1 VTGLPN
7 RRQFDAHLARLCQTA
22 APALLVLDLDGFK
35 DVNDT
40 LGHQAGD
47 ALLCHVAERLRSV
60 VREQDMV
67 ARLGGDEFAVVVEGA
82 PWREAEA
89 TAQRIVEVMSAPVLV
104 DESAIVAGVSVG
116 IALYPDD
123 GTEPR
128 ALMRRADLA
137 MYAAKRGRTGVV
149 RLAA

>member
-1 VTGLPN
+1 M
-7 RRQFDAHLARLCQTA
+7 
-22 APALLVLDLDGFK
+22 LDLDGFK

-60 VREQDMV
+60 VREHDMV
-67 ARLGGDEFAVVVEGA
+67 ARLGGDEFALVLAGA
-82 PWREAEA
+82 AASEAEA
-89 TAQRIVEVMSAPVLV
+89 TARRIVEVLSAPVMV
-104 DESAIVAGVSVG
+104 DDAPIVAGVSVG
-116 IALYPDD
+116 IALHPDD
-123 GTEPR
+123 GTEPM

-137 MYAAKRGRTGVV
+137 MYAAKRGRTGVA